1 MNIPACPPTPTLQE
15 LQTDQ
20 FRLVDVNELVPN
32 EIVILRYR
40 DDITCIEIMNNTND
54 PNGHIEYRV
63 RFNEHNVGNVV
74 TSLKRYIPAEVEFYR
89 KIDHKAFY
97 HDNAKKMRVRMRGYP
112 ENHEITTEETILA
125 NEGLSDHIGQFLGPP
140 TSGKGGR
147 RKQRKTKRTRKNKRK
162 TRKHR
167 KVRRL

>member
-1 MNIPACPPTPTLQE
+1 MNIPACPPKPTLQE

-40 DDITCIEIMNNTND
+40 DDITCIEIINNTND

-63 RFNEHNVGNVV
+63 RFNEHNVGNGV

-89 KIDHKAFY
+89 KIDHKVFY
-97 HDNAKKMRVRMRGYP
+97 DNTAKKMRVRMRGYP
-112 ENHEITTEETILA
+112 ENHEITTEETILE
-125 NEGLSDHIGQFLGPP
+125 NEGLSDKIKEFL
-140 TSGKGGR
+140 GGR

>member
-40 DDITCIEIMNNTND
+40 DDITCIEIMNNKND

-63 RFNEHNVGNVV
+63 RFNEHNVGNGV

-97 HDNAKKMRVRMRGYP
+97 HDIAKKMRVRIRNYP
-112 ENHEITTEETILA
+112 ENHELTTEETILA
-125 NEGLSDHIGQFLGPP
+125 NEGLSDKIKEFL
-140 TSGKGGR
+140 GGR

>member
-63 RFNEHNVGNVV
+63 RFNEHNVGNGV

-125 NEGLSDHIGQFLGPP
+125 NEGLSDKIKEFL
-140 TSGKGGR
+140 GGR
-147 RKQRKTKRTRKNKRK
+147 RKRRLTRRTRKNKRK

>member
-15 LQTDQ
+15 

-54 PNGHIEYRV
+54 PTCHIEYRV
-63 RFNEHNVGNVV
+63 RFNEHNVGNGV

-89 KIDHKAFY
+89 KINHKAFY
-97 HDNAKKMRVRMRGYP
+97 HDNAKKMRVRIRNYP
-112 ENHEITTEETILA
+112 ENHEITTDETILA
-125 NEGLSDHIGQFLGPP
+125 IEGLSDKIKDFL
-140 TSGKGGR
+140 GGR
-147 RKQRKTKRTRKNKRK
+147 RKTKKTRRTRKNKRK
-162 TRKHR
+162 SI
-167 KVRRL
+167 RRIRGKKNNNIKN

>member
-1 MNIPACPPTPTLQE
+1 MNIPACPPKPTLQE

-20 FRLVDVNELVPN
+20 FRLVDMNELVPN

-40 DDITCIEIMNNTND
+40 DDITCIEIINNTND
-54 PNGHIEYRV
+54 PNGYIEYRV
-63 RFNEHNVGNVV
+63 RFNEHNVGNGV

-97 HDNAKKMRVRMRGYP
+97 DDTAKTMRVRMRGYP
-112 ENHEITTEETILA
+112 ENQQLAPEETTLA
-125 NEGLSDHIGQFLGPP
+125 NDGLSDKIKEFL
-140 TSGKGGR
+140 GGR

-162 TRKHR
+162 STRR
-167 KVRRL
+167 VRRKYKK

>member
-63 RFNEHNVGNVV
+63 RFNEHNVGNGV

-97 HDNAKKMRVRMRGYP
+97 DDTAKKMRVRIRNYP

-125 NEGLSDHIGQFLGPP
+125 NEGLSDNIKKFL
-140 TSGKGGR
+140 GGR